1 MPHVK
6 IKDFDMAFIAEG
18 EGHPLLLI
26 HGSLYDHRYWA
37 PQTEVLAAAGF
48 RVLAPSLRHY
58 WQNDASGAARLSIE
72 EHIEDMVAF
81 IVGLQLG
88 PIDLL
93 GHSRGGY
100 IAFRIAERHPEL
112 LRRLVLAEP
121 AGVLGEGFI
130 APGEAMP
137 NYTALIADSVA
148 KVASGE
154 IEAGLTSFYEYALG
168 PGSWVKLGE
177 PRQSICRDNART
189 LIGQG
194 QEGRV
199 PYTRA
204 SAEALSPRTFLIDG
218 ALAEAPFRRV
228 ADGLA
233 RTIPRVK
240 RVTLPSAA
248 HLLNWDDAA
257 GFNASV
263 LEFLRAP

>member
-1 MPHVK
+1 MQLVS
-6 IKDFDMAFIAEG
+6 IRGYDMAFIDEG
-18 EGHPLLLI
+18 QGQPLLLI
-26 HGSLYDHRYWA
+26 HGSLYDNRYWV
-37 PQTEVLAAAGF
+37 PQIEVLAAAGF
-48 RVLAPSLRHY
+48 RVIAPSLRHY
-58 WQNDASGAARLSIE
+58 WPNDASGAAQLSIE
-72 EHIEDMVAF
+72 EHTEDMAAF
-81 IVGLQLG
+81 MAGLKLG

-100 IAFRIAERHPEL
+100 IVFRIAERHPEL
-112 LRRLVLAEP
+112 LRRLILAEP

-148 KVASGE
+148 KVANGE
-154 IEAGLTSFYEYALG
+154 IEAGLASFYEYALG
-168 PGSWVKLGE
+168 PGSWAKLGE

-204 SAEALSPRTFLIDG
+204 SAEALRPRTLLIDG

-233 RTIPRVK
+233 RTIPHVK
-240 RVTLPSAA
+240 HVTLPCAA
-248 HLLNWDDAA
+248 HLLNWDDAT
-257 GFNASV
+257 GFNAAV
-263 LEFLRAP
+263 LEFLGAP

>member
-1 MPHVK
+1 
-6 IKDFDMAFIAEG
+6 MAFRAEG
-18 EGHPLLLI
+18 HGRPLLLI
-26 HGSLYDHRYWA
+26 HGSLYDHRYWG

-58 WQNDASGAARLSIE
+58 WPNDASGAAQLSIE
-72 EHIEDMVAF
+72 EHIEDMAAF
-81 IVGLQLG
+81 IAGLQLG

-100 IAFRIAERHPEL
+100 IAFRIAERHPAL
-112 LRRLVLAEP
+112 LRRLILAEP

-148 KVASGE
+148 KVARGE
-154 IEAGLTSFYEYALG
+154 IEAGLASFYDYALG
-168 PGSWVKLGE
+168 PGSWARLGE

-204 SAEALSPRTFLIDG
+204 SAEALRLRTLLIDG
-218 ALAEAPFRRV
+218 ALAEAPFRWV

-233 RTIPRVK
+233 RTIPNVN
-240 RVTLPSAA
+240 RVTLPRAA
-248 HLLNWDDAA
+248 HLLNWDDMA
-257 GFNASV
+257 GFNAAI

>member
-1 MPHVK
+1 MQHFS
-6 IKDFDMAFIAEG
+6 IKGYDMAFIAEG
-18 EGHPLLLI
+18 QGHPLLLI

-37 PQTEVLAAAGF
+37 PQTEILAAAGF
-48 RVLAPSLRHY
+48 RVFVPSLRHY
-58 WQNDASGAARLSIE
+58 WPNDASGAAGLSVE
-72 EHIEDMVAF
+72 EHIEDLMAF
-81 IVGLQLG
+81 IAGLQLG

-121 AGVLGEGFI
+121 AGVLGAGFI

-137 NYTALIADSVA
+137 NYTGLIADSVT

-154 IEAGLTSFYEYALG
+154 IEAGLASFYEYALG
-168 PGSWVKLGE
+168 PGSWAKLGE
-177 PRQSICRDNART
+177 TRQSICRDNART

-204 SAEALSPRTFLIDG
+204 SAEALSPRMLLIDG

-233 RTIPRVK
+233 RTIPHLK

>member
-1 MPHVK
+1 MQLVS
-6 IKDFDMAFIAEG
+6 IRGYDMAFIDEG
-18 EGHPLLLI
+18 QGRPLLLI

-37 PQTEVLAAAGF
+37 PQIEVLAAGGF

-58 WQNDASGAARLSIE
+58 WPNDASGAARLSIE
-72 EHIEDMVAF
+72 QHIEDMVAF
-81 IVGLQLG
+81 IAGLQLG
-88 PIDLL
+88 PVDLL

-112 LRRLVLAEP
+112 LRRLILAEP

-130 APGEAMP
+130 APGDATP

-148 KVASGE
+148 KVANGE
-154 IEAGLTSFYEYALG
+154 IEAGLASFYEYALG
-168 PGSWVKLGE
+168 PGSWNKLGE

-204 SAEALSPRTFLIDG
+204 SAEALRPRTLLIDG

-233 RTIPRVK
+233 HTIPQVK
-240 RVTLPSAA
+240 RITLPRAA
-248 HLLNWDDAA
+248 HLLNWDDAT
-257 GFNASV
+257 GFNAAV
-263 LEFLRAP
+263 LEFLGAP

>member
-1 MPHVK
+1 
-6 IKDFDMAFIAEG
+6 MAFRAEG
-18 EGHPLLLI
+18 HGRPLLLI
-26 HGSLYDHRYWA
+26 HGSLYDYRYWA

-58 WQNDASGAARLSIE
+58 WPNDASGAAQLSIE
-72 EHIEDMVAF
+72 EHIEDMAAF
-81 IVGLQLG
+81 IAGLQLG

-100 IAFRIAERHPEL
+100 IAFRIAERHPAL
-112 LRRLVLAEP
+112 LRRLILAEP

-148 KVASGE
+148 KVARGE
-154 IEAGLTSFYEYALG
+154 IEAGLASFYDYALG
-168 PGSWVKLGE
+168 PGSWAKLGE
-177 PRQSICRDNART
+177 TRQSICRDNART

-204 SAEALSPRTFLIDG
+204 SAEALRLRTLLIDG
-218 ALAEAPFRRV
+218 ALAEAPFRWV

-233 RTIPRVK
+233 RTIPNVN
-240 RVTLPSAA
+240 RVTLPRAA
-248 HLLNWDDAA
+248 HLLNWDDMA
-257 GFNASV
+257 GFNAAI